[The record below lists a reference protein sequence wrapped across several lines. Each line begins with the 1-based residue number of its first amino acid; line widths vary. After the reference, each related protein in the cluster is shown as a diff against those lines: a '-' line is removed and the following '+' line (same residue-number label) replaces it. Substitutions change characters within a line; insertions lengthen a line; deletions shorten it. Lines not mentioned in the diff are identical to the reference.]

1 MRISDRF
8 KHFLFED
15 NRFADI
21 AYNIIKVFISIVIL
35 GAILLPLYMI
45 ISELIR
51 IEIDVRK
58 CVENGRDEI
67 KKANELDITAAHE
80 NNMAASM
87 VDRLTLTDARIDG
100 MAEGVRQVAALPD
113 NLQQLFGLCGL
124 RYLFRLHYPHY
135 HIPSDNRHQQSGKYF
150 R

>member
-35 GAILLPLYMI
+35 GAILLPLYII

-51 IEIDVRK
+51 IYIDVRK
-58 CVENGRDEI
+58 CVENGRDE
-67 KKANELDITAAHE
+67 KQFYQDYD
-80 NNMAASM
+80 
-87 VDRLTLTDARIDG
+87 VD
-100 MAEGVRQVAALPD
+100 
-113 NLQQLFGLCGL
+113 
-124 RYLFRLHYPHY
+124 
-135 HIPSDNRHQQSGKYF
+135 
-150 R
+150 

>member
-51 IEIDVRK
+51 IEIGNVLK
-58 CVENGRDEI
+58 
-67 KKANELDITAAHE
+67 TAE
-80 NNMAASM
+80 MKNNAIRTMM
-87 VDRLTLTDARIDG
+87 LI
-100 MAEGVRQVAALPD
+100 
-113 NLQQLFGLCGL
+113 NHFG
-124 RYLFRLHYPHY
+124 
-135 HIPSDNRHQQSGKYF
+135 
-150 R
+150 

>member
-87 VDRLTLTDARIDG
+87 VDLSLI
-100 MAEGVRQVAALPD
+100 
-113 NLQQLFGLCGL
+113 
-124 RYLFRLHYPHY
+124 
-135 HIPSDNRHQQSGKYF
+135 HI
-150 R
+150 

>member
-15 NRFADI
+15 NRCADI

-58 CVENGRDEI
+58 CVENGRDE
-67 KKANELDITAAHE
+67 KQCYQDYD
-80 NNMAASM
+80 
-87 VDRLTLTDARIDG
+87 VD
-100 MAEGVRQVAALPD
+100 
-113 NLQQLFGLCGL
+113 
-124 RYLFRLHYPHY
+124 
-135 HIPSDNRHQQSGKYF
+135 
-150 R
+150 

>member
-51 IEIDVRK
+51 IEIDVWK
-58 CVENGRDEI
+58 CVENGRDE
-67 KKANELDITAAHE
+67 KQCYQDYD
-80 NNMAASM
+80 
-87 VDRLTLTDARIDG
+87 VD
-100 MAEGVRQVAALPD
+100 
-113 NLQQLFGLCGL
+113 
-124 RYLFRLHYPHY
+124 
-135 HIPSDNRHQQSGKYF
+135 
-150 R
+150 